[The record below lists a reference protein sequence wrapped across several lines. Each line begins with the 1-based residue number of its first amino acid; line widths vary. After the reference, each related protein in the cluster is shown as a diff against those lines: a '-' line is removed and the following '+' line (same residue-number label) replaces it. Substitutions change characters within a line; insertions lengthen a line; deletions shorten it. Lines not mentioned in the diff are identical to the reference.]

1 MLRPRTR
8 APGASLASDEYAARM
23 KHKPPYALSSV
34 DNALLLLQMLR
45 DHGSL
50 RVSEAAE
57 ELGIARSTAHRLL
70 AMLVYRDFAIQDD
83 RRTYLPGPALAA
95 SRVVGRPLQQL
106 RGRLQPHL
114 DGLCERVHE
123 TVNLVVRVGVQVR
136 FLASAESAQVLHV
149 GDRQGTILPARL
161 TSGGKAL
168 LAELPAEQV
177 EQLYGADVGTAGDGE
192 LSGEVEEQLGES
204 ERAALLRELD
214 SIRARGYSLNLEQT
228 GTGVSAVG
236 MCVYDAEGEA
246 VAAVTLSVPTARFG
260 DQRTPVLLRELQRT
274 VRAADADLHAAS
286 L

>member
-1 MLRPRTR
+1 
-8 APGASLASDEYAARM
+8 M

-45 DHGSL
+45 DTGGL

-123 TVNLVVRVGVQVR
+123 TVNLVVRVGVQAR
-136 FLASAESAQVLHV
+136 FLASAESAEVLHV

-168 LAELPAEQV
+168 LAELPPEQV
-177 EQLYGADVGTAGDGE
+177 DQLYAADAQPTGDGNIPGDDE
-192 LSGEVEEQLGES
+192 PPAEVEEQLGES

-228 GTGVSAVG
+228 ETGVSAVG
-236 MCVYDAEGEA
+236 MCVHDAEGEA

-260 DQRTPVLLRELQRT
+260 DQRTPVLIRELQRT
-274 VRAADADLHAAS
+274 VRAADADLRTAS

>member
-1 MLRPRTR
+1 
-8 APGASLASDEYAARM
+8 M
-23 KHKPPYALSSV
+23 KNKPPYALSSV

-50 RVSEAAE
+50 RVTEAAE
-57 ELGIARSTAHRLL
+57 ELEIARSTAHRLL

-95 SRVVGRPLQQL
+95 SQVVGRPLQQL
-106 RGRLQPHL
+106 RGRLEPHL
-114 DGLCERVHE
+114 DALCERVHE
-123 TVNLVVRVGVQVR
+123 TVNLIVRVGAQAR

-177 EQLYGADVGTAGDGE
+177 ERLYGADAQLPGDEFSVEAGE
-192 LSGEVEEQLGES
+192 RLGES
-204 ERAALLRELD
+204 ERAALVRELD
-214 SIRARGYSLNLEQT
+214 SFRARGYSLNLEQT
-228 GTGVSAVG
+228 ETGVSAVG
-236 MCVYDAEGEA
+236 MCVHDAEGEA
-246 VAAVTLSVPTARFG
+246 VGAVTISVPTARFD
-260 DQRTPVLLRELQRT
+260 DQRVPVLVRELRRT
-274 VRAADADLHAAS
+274 VRAADADLRATS